1 MSADHCAAFGEA
13 LRERGLCH
21 TRQDSVD
28 LICNM
33 FQFKTLWQCSLLVIL
48 LATIMLFSKH
58 HCQKVFKMKH
68 ISYKIWVPRAAG
80 RPPHGEVR
88 PFYQKS
94 TCLAQSTLGPY
105 AVIT

>member
-68 ISYKIWVPRAAG
+68 ISYKICELLSAWICAGDGYAIRAKFSG
-80 RPPHGEVR
+80 D
-88 PFYQKS
+88 
-94 TCLAQSTLGPY
+94 
-105 AVIT
+105 